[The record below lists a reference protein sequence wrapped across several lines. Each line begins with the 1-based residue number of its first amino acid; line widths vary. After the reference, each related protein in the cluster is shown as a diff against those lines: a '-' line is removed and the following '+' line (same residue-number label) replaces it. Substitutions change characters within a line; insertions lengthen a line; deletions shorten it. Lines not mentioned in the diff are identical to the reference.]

1 MGRGISNFGL
11 SKATKYSKYFMEL
24 MLILPRDL
32 VVLATLH
39 YQSWLVHYRPL
50 ITFPEDVLSYEAQD
64 IYVLRIDNGSSAE
77 QKKRE
82 LRKMQMFS
90 NAFFCDRK
98 HHHDLVVLF
107 QSFPSYLVRSIRHGL
122 RLFIC
127 SSWSHNES
135 DSFLFLNERI
145 KYSRNS
151 RELPTYTARVGGS
164 PREGGVLQ
172 EFLGAMCRW
181 EPGTLNLYQSQFS

>member
-1 MGRGISNFGL
+1 
-11 SKATKYSKYFMEL
+11 
-24 MLILPRDL
+24 
-32 VVLATLH
+32 
-39 YQSWLVHYRPL
+39 
-50 ITFPEDVLSYEAQD
+50 
-64 IYVLRIDNGSSAE
+64 
-77 QKKRE
+77 
-82 LRKMQMFS
+82 MQMFS

-151 RELPTYTARVGGS
+151 RVLPTYTARVGGS
-164 PREGGVLQ
+164 VRKVSTKYKTRTTAAVYRDRSSLSTSQASHVP
-172 EFLGAMCRW
+172 LGENFCLKFPTYDTRSDMLSGKFPELRGHSGQYFW
-181 EPGTLNLYQSQFS
+181 